1 MNQVPSP
8 MCPHCGRNLST
19 DDLRGI
25 NCPSCGTSLP
35 HHARAAQQV
44 ALVNQVMAQH
54 MAAPPHAAYGQAM
67 YGQAMAQSHLHAQ
80 QATRAAMSIG
90 LIVAVIIGIVTVLI
104 VVGAV
109 VAVVLLRA
117 P

>member
-54 MAAPPHAAYGQAM
+54 MAAIPTYGMHHQ
-67 YGQAMAQSHLHAQ
+67 QQVHHQVQ

-90 LIVAVIIGIVTVLI
+90 LIVAVIIGIVTVLV

-109 VAVVLLRA
+109 VAVVLVRA
-117 P
+117 Q